1 MSNQALSVFEQK
13 AVDDLA
19 IEMFDATD
27 HRQFAQRLEVVAQL
41 LDCSVAE
48 LMVYVR
54 MSLTVFLET
63 PREPR
68 GAFGCLEFDL
78 PVATAALRRLRA
90 QSTISR
96 MCSIK

>member
-1 MSNQALSVFEQK
+1 MKTKALTLFEQK

-27 HRQFAQRLEVVAQL
+27 HRQFSQRLEVVAQL

-54 MSLTVFLET
+54 KSLTVFLET
-63 PREPR
+63 PREPS
-68 GAFGCLEFDL
+68 GAFGWLEFDL
-78 PVATAALRRLRA
+78 PHASAALRRLRA
-90 QSTISR
+90 QSTFSR
-96 MCSIK
+96 IKAR